1 MDRGQ
6 KNTDALIAEME
17 KKINR
22 EYAKAEKE
30 VETQL
35 KDYFRRYE
43 IKDKKWQEWVK
54 DGKKSEADYLAWK
67 KSQLAVGQRWQD
79 QKDKIAK
86 ELANSNE
93 MAKSIVNGYR
103 SQIYAENHNYATYQ
117 IEHDAKINTGYTLYS
132 KDSVNR
138 LLKDDPDLLPAPSKK
153 TLARIARNKEEVWNK
168 QQLQSVMMQGI
179 LQGDSIPKLATR
191 LATTVGESDR
201 KAAVRN
207 ARTMATGAQ
216 NAGRVDAY
224 KRAEDMGVDVEQM
237 WMATLDDRTRHSHR
251 ALDGETRPLGE
262 AFSNGCEYPGDPAGE
277 PSEVYNCRCT
287 LRGVVKGLDRKSGE
301 FRDDSAVGHMSY
313 DAWLDAEERHNPI
326 LLPEEKGEAIKMS
339 YIREYRKR

>member
-6 KNTDALIAEME
+6 KDTDALIAEME

-30 VETQL
+30 IEAQL
-35 KDYFRRYE
+35 NDYLRRFE

-54 DGKKSEADYLAWK
+54 DGKKTEKEYKAWRTQ
-67 KSQLAVGQRWQD
+67 QLAVGQKWQS
-79 QKDKIAK
+79 QKDSIAK
-86 ELANSNE
+86 ELAHSNE
-93 MAKSIVNGYR
+93 IAKSIVNGYR
-103 SQIYAENHNYATYQ
+103 AQIYADNHNFATYQ
-117 IEHDAKINTGYTLYS
+117 LEHDARINTGYTLYS
-132 KDSVNR
+132 KESVNR

-153 TLARIARNKEEVWNK
+153 TLARIARNKQELWDK
-168 QQLQSVMMQGI
+168 KQLQSVMMQGI
-179 LQGDSIPKLATR
+179 LQGDSIPKLASR
-191 LATTVGESDR
+191 LADTVGESDR

-207 ARTMATGAQ
+207 ARTMATSAQ

-224 KRAEDMGVDVEQM
+224 KRAENLGVDVEQM
-237 WMATLDDRTRHSHR
+237 WIATLDDRTRHSHR
-251 ALDGETRPLGE
+251 DLDGETRPLGE
-262 AFSNGCEYPGDPAGE
+262 AFSNGCEYPADPAGD

-313 DAWLDAEERHNPI
+313 DEWLKAEERSNPI
-326 LLPEEKGEAIKMS
+326 LLPEEKAQAIKMS